1 MKNKDSNSSTKSF
14 TRMLLVSLGSGLLTL
29 VVAGLAA
36 YIGFTIDRRAGE
48 DLRWTLILLIGSMP
62 ISLVG
67 AYLIS
72 RSAVRKL
79 KAEQAAQEEAL
90 AAQEEALVAQE
101 GEVDAPEGG
110 EQG

>member
-1 MKNKDSNSSTKSF
+1 MKNNDPNSSTKSF

-36 YIGFTIDRRAGE
+36 YIGFTIDRRSGT

-62 ISLVG
+62 ISLGG

-72 RSAVRKL
+72 RGAVRKL
-79 KAEQAAQEEAL
+79 KAEQAALEETAEG
-90 AAQEEALVAQE
+90 AE
-101 GEVDAPEGG
+101 GEEPEEGG
-110 EQG
+110 EQE

>member
-1 MKNKDSNSSTKSF
+1 MTNKDPNSSTQSVK
-14 TRMLLVSLGSGLLTL
+14 RMLLVSLGSGLLTL

-90 AAQEEALVAQE
+90 AAQEE

>member
-1 MKNKDSNSSTKSF
+1 MTNKDPNSSTQSVK
-14 TRMLLVSLGSGLLTL
+14 RMLLVSLGSGLLTL

-36 YIGFTIDRRAGE
+36 FIGFTIDRRAGT

-72 RSAVRKL
+72 RGAVRKL
-79 KAEQAAQEEAL
+79 KAEQAALNEAVERLNGEEPEEDEEQE
-90 AAQEEALVAQE
+90 
-101 GEVDAPEGG
+101 
-110 EQG
+110 